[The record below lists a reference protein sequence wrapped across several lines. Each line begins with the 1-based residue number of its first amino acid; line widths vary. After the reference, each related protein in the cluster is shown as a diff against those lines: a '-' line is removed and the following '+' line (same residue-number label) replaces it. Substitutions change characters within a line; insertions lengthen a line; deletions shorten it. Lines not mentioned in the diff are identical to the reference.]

1 MKIDGGR
8 LLSVVAI
15 APVLAT
21 GTDNAQL
28 QTFQSWAHSPTTA
41 VLMAIAWV
49 ALVAMA
55 FTPLGRRITRRTA
68 SDTLRAVVVVLGVLG
83 VISWLTR
90 SPLLMALMMVLLWAC
105 VVWYVV
111 TLNGPVVSRVGRL
124 RSELDPAERA
134 RLQAEQTAAAERG
147 AVLERVL
154 DEADED
160 RHSSDVRYVR
170 GAILAAASFCIA
182 GMACQQAEPEPGT
195 ATEYGSVFLSVTWNP
210 WPAMT

>member
-49 ALVAMA
+49 ALVAMV
-55 FTPLGRRITRRTA
+55 FTPLGRRITRRAA

-111 TLNGPVVSRVGRL
+111 TLVGPAVSRVDRL

-134 RLQAEQTAAAERG
+134 GLQAEQTAAAERG

-160 RHSSDVRYVR
+160 RH
-170 GAILAAASFCIA
+170 
-182 GMACQQAEPEPGT
+182 
-195 ATEYGSVFLSVTWNP
+195 
-210 WPAMT
+210 

>member
-111 TLNGPVVSRVGRL
+111 SLIGPVVSRVGRL

-147 AVLERVL
+147 AALERVL

-160 RHSSDVRYVR
+160 RH
-170 GAILAAASFCIA
+170 
-182 GMACQQAEPEPGT
+182 
-195 ATEYGSVFLSVTWNP
+195 
-210 WPAMT
+210 

>member
-134 RLQAEQTAAAERG
+134 RLQAEQTAADERG
-147 AVLERVL
+147 AALERVL

-160 RHSSDVRYVR
+160 RH
-170 GAILAAASFCIA
+170 
-182 GMACQQAEPEPGT
+182 
-195 ATEYGSVFLSVTWNP
+195 
-210 WPAMT
+210 